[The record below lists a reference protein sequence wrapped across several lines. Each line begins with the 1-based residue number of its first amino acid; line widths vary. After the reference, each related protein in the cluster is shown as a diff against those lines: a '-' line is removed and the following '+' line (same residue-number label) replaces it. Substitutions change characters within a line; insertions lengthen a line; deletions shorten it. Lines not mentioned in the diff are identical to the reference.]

1 MVNTAQD
8 WPVARTYAG
17 RDLARISLP
26 LGGIGTGTVGFG
38 GRGQF
43 RDWELENRPSKGLT
57 SPLTFFAC
65 RVRGATVPAQ
75 ARILEGAGRLKES
88 VPYYRRAI
96 KGWEHDPAWVESTG
110 QLRKKLA
117 DKMPGRLSRSR
128 IASMNPFIG
137 SQAVSC
143 AMMLMIA
150 GGLAKAIRG

>member
-75 ARILEGAGRLKES
+75 ARRWL
-88 VPYYRRAI
+88 
-96 KGWEHDPAWVESTG
+96 
-110 QLRKKLA
+110 
-117 DKMPGRLSRSR
+117 PG
-128 IASMNPFIG
+128 N
-137 SQAVSC
+137 C
-143 AMMLMIA
+143 W
-150 GGLAKAIRG
+150 

>member
-43 RDWELENRPSKGLT
+43 RDWELKNRPSKGLT

-75 ARILEGAGRLKES
+75 ARILEGALFDAEVEGWQGSPVPLAGLPRFAGCEFRARPGGLPDLGRGPGRPGRGLGHDRG
-88 VPYYRRAI
+88 RRARPRRLDRPDL
-96 KGWEHDPAWVESTG
+96 GDGQVES
-110 QLRKKLA
+110 
-117 DKMPGRLSRSR
+117 
-128 IASMNPFIG
+128 
-137 SQAVSC
+137 
-143 AMMLMIA
+143 
-150 GGLAKAIRG
+150 